1 MCVFD
6 DLDVFV
12 FIIVF
17 DFEDFDGV
25 VAVEGT
31 CQVFVFELDEVEE
44 AAQVV
49 LDCDFGGECLFVVD
63 YQVRARV
70 RRGQATVG

>member
-6 DLDVFV
+6 DLNV
-12 FIIVF
+12 FIFIVF

-25 VAVEGT
+25 VAVERAGE
-31 CQVFVFELDEVEE
+31 VFVFELDEVEE

-49 LDCDFGGECLFVVD
+49 LDCDFWGECLFVVD